1 MHDGMTPEYLP
12 DLSLTATFM
21 LRRASI
27 AETIRSLKKELVSSP
42 EPFVW
47 ASLGLRAQDD
57 TMPPEIQSAWIFAL
71 KADTW
76 SGAHRHPNSTQ
87 HTIVLEGRGRVRIA
101 GAESDLRTFDPDAP
115 AGDLWTVI
123 EADTP
128 HEFYPVAG
136 DLIVLSFHTAKPD
149 ELVEVSDVSQ
159 TRRHYA

>member
-1 MHDGMTPEYLP
+1 MHASVTPEYLA

-27 AETIRSLKKELVSSP
+27 AETIRSLKEELISSP

-47 ASLGLRAQDD
+47 ASLGLRAHDD
-57 TMPPEIQSAWIFAL
+57 TMPPEIQSAWILAL

-76 SGAHRHPNSTQ
+76 SGARRHPNSTQ

-101 GAESDLRTFDPDAP
+101 GAESELRRFDPADP
-115 AGDLWTVI
+115 SDDQWTVI
-123 EADTP
+123 EAGTT

-136 DLIVLSFHTAKPD
+136 ELIVLSFHTAKSD
-149 ELVEVSDVSQ
+149 ELIEVSDVSQ